1 MLEDSINEISGV
13 AVRWFILLGLLS
25 FAGALFKLF
34 LLPKLK
40 GRVGEASINFLA
52 KRFLDRDVYHLIPD
66 VTLPS
71 GDGTTQI
78 DHVIVSRYGIFVI
91 ETKMYKGWIYGGEKD
106 AQWTQVIYK
115 RKERF
120 QNPLRQNYKH
130 TKTLSDLTGIP
141 HDYFKSIVVFVGDS
155 TFKTH
160 MPSNVLPIGRF
171 VQHIKSHQNEIIKDE
186 QVPQVAEVIREW
198 ADTVTAD
205 EKRHHVRNLR
215 ARKAAR
221 S

>member
-1 MLEDSINEISGV
+1 MLEDSINQITGV
-13 AVRWFILLGLLS
+13 AIRYLFLLGLFALAIAVFKS
-25 FAGALFKLF
+25 FV
-34 LLPKLK
+34 LPKLK
-40 GRVGEASINFLA
+40 GRAGEVSVNFLA
-52 KRFLDRDVYHLIPD
+52 KRFLDRNVYHLISD
-66 VTLPS
+66 VTLPAGS
-71 GDGTTQI
+71 GTTQI

-91 ETKMYKGWIYGGEKD
+91 ETKNYKGWIYGGEND
-106 AQWTQVIYK
+106 AKWTQVIYK

-155 TFKTH
+155 TFKTD
-160 MPSNVLPIGRF
+160 MPDHVLPIGRF
-171 VQHIKSHQNEIIKDE
+171 VRYIKSHQKEIIKDE
-186 QVPQVAEVIREW
+186 QVPQVAEVIRDR

-215 ARKAAR
+215 ARKAVK